1 MSDWNLG
8 AQFSG
13 CGYREE
19 SVSLFE
25 KIRKHGI
32 AATACA
38 CRGLRK
44 DPFEK
49 GNLIPLESALALERG
64 ESAPPY
70 PDIFQSRLYFYRYP
84 KPVLQHSF
92 SPTKHFLGRTQ
103 ADKFLLRFS
112 LTPRRTD
119 QRLAQRLS
127 NKLPNV
133 GPTRKYSRPLRTA
146 NRATGGK
153 QPGIAPAE

>member
-13 CGYREE
+13 YGYREE

-38 CRGLRK
+38 CMGLRK

-49 GNLIPLESALALERG
+49 GKLIPLESALALERG
-64 ESAPPY
+64 EVGSA
-70 PDIFQSRLYFYRYP
+70 
-84 KPVLQHSF
+84 
-92 SPTKHFLGRTQ
+92 
-103 ADKFLLRFS
+103 
-112 LTPRRTD
+112 
-119 QRLAQRLS
+119 
-127 NKLPNV
+127 LP
-133 GPTRKYSRPLRTA
+133 
-146 NRATGGK
+146 
-153 QPGIAPAE
+153 